1 MAYIN
6 VVEWTP
12 DQVTDWLKGLDES
25 MEHYIS
31 SFTNNE
37 VGGRQLLNIRPYE
50 LEQLGMYSIG
60 HQEIVLEAVENL
72 RNFYYNLD
80 KENLQF
86 MALHVATAAHS
97 LHRQLVTHSDSSKL
111 ETQILCDITRTI
123 ATIKPLIGWLERAPF
138 QGQVQF
144 TEICRNLLR
153 LGLEMATMA
162 QRDRFVERPVEQI
175 RGTAEKLER
184 LANYIIQDISDPM
197 LLQPASLNLVTVKKR
212 EMDPGFEIESNYHG
226 VHRIIEIKY
235 NSPAHTSGKIEYGD
249 EIVQI
254 NYQTV
259 VGWQGKTVW
268 HQLHVSPT
276 DVLLT
281 LKKRPKHTKIYG
293 QIYMQPYR
301 LPSKKRTVGTRWG
314 ENVPRTGFLTVP
326 KNPAAFDLLAL
337 KSEEKAA
344 TNASDSESNCSD
356 TSTPTETKESEKRSR
371 LYYEKPRTVLQRRHT
386 ISGDLKCVIDITNRY
401 HKPNV
406 AGIVGD
412 ASSPSLRDKCKSFGF
427 GLELTSRP
435 KTCIGM
441 GIKNEVACCAV
452 DMQDMFNKTTKT
464 TTDDADNSEQSIERS
479 KPGVS
484 KVVRFGTN
492 MKFEDYTM
500 DDKYTCNVENT
511 IIETFEPILF
521 ADEEDEDILDMQRNA
536 VPKDSARAAPPTTT
550 PTTPK
555 PPAPLPDA
563 TIVSIVNT
571 TTIVEAVNA
580 PVVARRGRLD
590 KSHSTPAYDNT
601 GIESETPPAI
611 EPRKEFLQQTP
622 PVPPPRPRKQKD
634 MLPQVVPPPPPKPP
648 NLMGTAL
655 HPPASLLQ
663 QASPHMKQNS
673 LPSISV
679 VEFGMASMLSPITT
693 MSSMM
698 APTPPTN
705 LTFSNSSINSLSTNP
720 THINELHTPTKSRT
734 LSLKKKHSLVA
745 KRRNVNLKALGTGD
759 IQGHLYRRTKDR
771 RGVTFWARLYFVML
785 NTILYGFRS
794 KEATKASCVIFLP
807 GFTVSLAKEVHSK
820 PHAFKV
826 YHAAKTFYFAVES
839 QDALNQWVELLRQA
853 TLHPITNARQRISGG
868 GALED
873 INTKDLFS
881 ETDSS
886 GEEVES
892 IISSNLCTPSPQSA
906 VKDVVGHLSLASN
919 TPTTTQPKHERRYLG
934 SLRKL
939 TKGTLPFK
947 SSSSTSS
954 SEKKSSSDIPVPTD
968 QYRSYRKVPGGSFGL
983 QIGTNT
989 PGYHHD
995 AIFHM
1000 QQSNAS
1006 QQAIQDQLTP
1016 APLNASVPT
1025 PPRSQTPPPPLP
1037 PVSQP
1042 PPPPPEVVRK
1052 LSISSSHISI
1062 VSNGTDFSLN
1072 SSVVSTT
1079 SCLGPPSSPAPV
1091 PERNASYNTSA
1102 HQSPGAHSNSTSTSS
1117 ISSRSIR
1124 KIPYNFIHASNPNLV
1139 EFDFQTS
1146 KTLDYSLPKINSANS
1161 WDAHHN
1167 IQSFIT
1173 LKDLMLRKQEEEAQE
1188 MYNNRVLL
1196 GVEKKDIQQNR
1207 STAGSS
1213 ADCGDSCSGSIS
1225 SKLSKTQNRSLPKTP
1240 DYEISFKPDDEDIRR
1255 TRTKEG
1261 LKLRDFGYELISGD
1275 EPISSGSALSASR
1288 QNSNMSM
1295 ADQHSE
1301 SSSTISSK
1309 SRSFALLPHKSKKHS
1324 SNSCSS
1330 TSSITELASG
1340 QGGQDQKRS
1349 GSIKKKS
1356 KSERIFQQ
1364 FHKHAGSS
1372 SSGSNSTPMT
1382 MTLPLNKHKSSQ
1394 RDMDF
1399 SNNGRIGLGGIA
1411 SGSGIKKSHTY
1422 NHDLKEKAGAKYD
1435 AHRKNSVP
1443 ILTKLSTTFGVGG
1456 GGCSSGSSSGNV
1468 SGSMSNNNV
1477 PTAGS
1482 KGGKEKRLLGSPLLH
1497 RTVFGTQHHHNQNNT
1512 QQQHNF
1518 SGISVPTT
1526 PTCTGREYDR
1536 EIFSQI
1542 IFPKVNTAHHHHQQ
1556 QQQPNHGGGGK
1567 SRLTHLTPSQSS
1579 SLITAPDVDA
1589 PPPPLPP
1596 HEPRD
1601 AAGANAINASTT
1613 ATTINSPEYP
1623 HMECPPVFEP
1633 EMYSLTDTYASQT
1646 LLLRRKDSSGNNI
1659 ENPQLQ

>member
-6 VVEWTP
+6 VVEWTT

-25 MEHYIS
+25 MEHYIR

-97 LHRQLVTHSDSSKL
+97 LHRQLVTHSDSSKI
-111 ETQILCDITRTI
+111 ETQILSDITRTI
-123 ATIKPLIGWLERAPF
+123 GTIKPLIGWLERAPF

-144 TEICRNLLR
+144 TEICKNLLR

-162 QRDRFVERPVEQI
+162 QRDRFVERPVDQI

-226 VHRIIEIKY
+226 VHRITEIKY

-301 LPSKKRTVGTRWG
+301 LPSKKRTVGSRWG
-314 ENVPRTGFLTVP
+314 ENLPPARTGFLTVP
-326 KNPAAFDLLAL
+326 TNQAAFELLSL

-344 TNASDSESNCSD
+344 TTASDTESNCSD
-356 TSTPTETKESEKRSR
+356 TSSPTETKPSEKRSR

-386 ISGDLKCVIDITNRY
+386 ISGDLKCSNDAFQH
-401 HKPNV
+401 HKPN
-406 AGIVGD
+406 AGIVCD
-412 ASSPSLRDKCKSFGF
+412 PSSPSLRDKCKSFGF

-441 GIKNEVACCAV
+441 GGKNDEI
-452 DMQDMFNKTTKT
+452 QDVFSKSKTN
-464 TTDDADNSEQSIERS
+464 ADGTENGENSMERS

-484 KVVRFGTN
+484 KVVRFDAN
-492 MKFEDYTM
+492 MKYEDYPV
-500 DDKYTCNVENT
+500 DQKYTCNVENT
-511 IIETFEPILF
+511 ILETFEPILF
-521 ADEEDEDILDMQRNA
+521 ADEEDEDVLDMQRNA
-536 VPKDSARAAPPTTT
+536 VREVKASDLPTSTPTTT

-563 TIVSIVNT
+563 AAASQVVEAINVSI
-571 TTIVEAVNA
+571 
-580 PVVARRGRLD
+580 VARRGRLD

-601 GIESETPPAI
+601 GVECETPPAI

-634 MLPQVVPPPPPKPP
+634 MSPQPVPPPPPKPLS
-648 NLMGTAL
+648 LMGTAL
-655 HPPASLLQ
+655 QSPANIKKHNVSSVNTEGSINTPLQ
-663 QASPHMKQNS
+663 
-673 LPSISV
+673 LPLPAMPSMVIS
-679 VEFGMASMLSPITT
+679 
-693 MSSMM
+693 
-698 APTPPTN
+698 PTN
-705 LTFSNSSINSLSTNP
+705 TTNTNINVPNTP
-720 THINELHTPTKSRT
+720 GQVNELHTPTKSRT
-734 LSLKKKHSLVA
+734 LSLKKKHSLVN
-745 KRRNVNLKALGTGD
+745 KRRNVNLKVLGTGD

-839 QDALNQWVELLRQA
+839 QDALNQWVELLKQA
-853 TLHPITNARQRISGG
+853 TLHTQPPNSHNMRQLSSGST
-868 GALED
+868 AED
-873 INTKDLFS
+873 ISTKDLFS

-886 GEEVES
+886 GEETES
-892 IISSNLCTPSPQSA
+892 LVSSNLCTPSPQSSG
-906 VKDVVGHLSLASN
+906 KDIIANLAAATSTPN
-919 TPTTTQPKHERRYLG
+919 TSQPKQERRYLG

-947 SSSSTSS
+947 SSISS
-954 SEKKSSSDIPVPTD
+954 SEKKHSSDIPVPTD

-995 AIFHM
+995 LSF
-1000 QQSNAS
+1000 QLQPSNNSVTYGVNTS
-1006 QQAIQDQLTP
+1006 QPQLV
-1016 APLNASVPT
+1016 PLTAA
-1025 PPRSQTPPPPLP
+1025 PPPPLP
-1037 PVSQP
+1037 THEDSG
-1042 PPPPPEVVRK
+1042 RK
-1052 LSISSSHISI
+1052 FSISSSHVSI

-1072 SSVVSTT
+1072 SSMLSK

-1091 PERNASYNTSA
+1091 PERNASYSA
-1102 HQSPGAHSNSTSTSS
+1102 HHQSPGALSNSTSTSS
-1117 ISSRSIR
+1117 ISSRSMR

-1167 IQSFIT
+1167 IQTFIT

-1196 GVEKKDIQQNR
+1196 GVEKKDIQQSRACGGN
-1207 STAGSS
+1207 GGG
-1213 ADCGDSCSGSIS
+1213 DCNDSCAGSIS

-1240 DYEISFKPDDEDIRR
+1240 DYEISFKPTDEDIRR

-1275 EPISSGSALSASR
+1275 EPISGGGVLTASR
-1288 QNSNMSM
+1288 QNSNIST
-1295 ADQHSE
+1295 ASGNTDHHSE
-1301 SSSTISSK
+1301 SSSIISSK

-1330 TSSITELASG
+1330 TSSIAELGSAG
-1340 QGGQDQKRS
+1340 EKRS

-1364 FHKHAGSS
+1364 FHKHSTNNSS
-1372 SSGSNSTPMT
+1372 ANSAMT

-1394 RDMDF
+1394 RDAEL
-1399 SNNGRIGLGGIA
+1399 SSVV

-1456 GGCSSGSSSGNV
+1456 NNSGCNASGSINSSV
-1468 SGSMSNNNV
+1468 LTASG
-1477 PTAGS
+1477 G

-1497 RTVFGTQHHHNQNNT
+1497 RTVFGTQHHHRH
-1512 QQQHNF
+1512 QQQHNM
-1518 SGISVPTT
+1518 SGISMPTT
-1526 PTCTGREYDR
+1526 PTCAGREYDR

-1542 IFPKVNTAHHHHQQ
+1542 IFPKVNTTHHHNHQHHQ
-1556 QQQPNHGGGGK
+1556 ANHYQGDRTGA
-1567 SRLTHLTPSQSS
+1567 SNTRHVHLTTSQTNEV
-1579 SLITAPDVDA
+1579 ITAPEDIA
-1589 PPPPLPP
+1589 PPPP
-1596 HEPRD
+1596 HESRD
-1601 AAGANAINASTT
+1601 GNGNGNRSLKELNSTAANAA
-1613 ATTINSPEYP
+1613 TINSPEYP

-1633 EMYSLTDTYASQT
+1633 EIYSLTDPHASQT
-1646 LLLRRKDSSGNNI
+1646 LLLRRKDSGSNGVDK
-1659 ENPQLQ
+1659 Q

>member
-6 VVEWTP
+6 VVEWTT
-12 DQVTDWLKGLDES
+12 DQVTDWLKGLDDS
-25 MEHYIS
+25 MEHYIR

-97 LHRQLVTHSDSSKL
+97 LHRQLVTHSDSSKI
-111 ETQILCDITRTI
+111 ETQILSDITRTI
-123 ATIKPLIGWLERAPF
+123 GTIKPLIGWLERAPF

-144 TEICRNLLR
+144 TEICKNLLR

-162 QRDRFVERPVEQI
+162 QRDRFVERPVDQI
-175 RGTAEKLER
+175 RVTAEKLER

-226 VHRIIEIKY
+226 VHRITEIRY

-301 LPSKKRTVGTRWG
+301 LPSKKRTVGSRWG
-314 ENVPRTGFLTVP
+314 ENLPPARTSFLTVP
-326 KNPAAFDLLAL
+326 NNQAAFELL

-344 TNASDSESNCSD
+344 TTASDTESNCSD
-356 TSTPTETKESEKRSR
+356 TSSPTETKTSEKRSR

-386 ISGDLKCVIDITNRY
+386 ISGDLKCSNDAFQH
-401 HKPNV
+401 HKPK
-406 AGIVGD
+406 AGIVCD
-412 ASSPSLRDKCKSFGF
+412 PSSPSLRDKCKSFGF

-441 GIKNEVACCAV
+441 GGKNDGANEI
-452 DMQDMFNKTTKT
+452 QDVFNKSKT
-464 TTDDADNSEQSIERS
+464 NADGVENGENSLERS

-484 KVVRFGTN
+484 KVVRFDAN
-492 MKFEDYTM
+492 MKYEDYPV
-500 DDKYTCNVENT
+500 DQKYTCNVENT
-511 IIETFEPILF
+511 ILETFEPILF
-521 ADEEDEDILDMQRNA
+521 ADEEDEDVLDMQRNTVQDNKA
-536 VPKDSARAAPPTTT
+536 SALSLSTPTTT

-563 TIVSIVNT
+563 AAASQV
-571 TTIVEAVNA
+571 VEAVNV
-580 PVVARRGRLD
+580 PIVTRRGRLD

-601 GIESETPPAI
+601 GAECDTPPAI

-634 MLPQVVPPPPPKPP
+634 MSPQPVPPPPPKPLS
-648 NLMGTAL
+648 LMGTAL
-655 HPPASLLQ
+655 HSPANITKHNTTTINTEGIINTPLQ
-663 QASPHMKQNS
+663 
-673 LPSISV
+673 LP
-679 VEFGMASMLSPITT
+679 LPT
-693 MSSMM
+693 MSQMVNS
-698 APTPPTN
+698 PTSNISSNTTVPHTPTQV
-705 LTFSNSSINSLSTNP
+705 
-720 THINELHTPTKSRT
+720 NELHTPTKSRT
-734 LSLKKKHSLVA
+734 LSLKKKHSLVN
-745 KRRNVNLKALGTGD
+745 KRRNVNLKVLGTGD

-839 QDALNQWVELLRQA
+839 QDALNQWVELLKQA
-853 TLHPITNARQRISGG
+853 TLHTQPSNAHNMRQLSSGN
-868 GALED
+868 AADD

-886 GEEVES
+886 GEETES
-892 IISSNLCTPSPQSA
+892 LVSSNLCTPSPQSSG
-906 VKDVVGHLSLASN
+906 KDIITNLAAN
-919 TPTTTQPKHERRYLG
+919 TSTPNTSQPKQERSYLG

-939 TKGTLPFK
+939 TKNTLQFK
-947 SSSSTSS
+947 SSTSS
-954 SEKKSSSDIPVPTD
+954 SEKKHSSDIPVPTD

-995 AIFHM
+995 LSFQL
-1000 QQSNAS
+1000 QQSNNHPTYSMNTS
-1006 QQAIQDQLTP
+1006 QPQMVPLTS
-1016 APLNASVPT
+1016 A
-1025 PPRSQTPPPPLP
+1025 PPPP
-1037 PVSQP
+1037 QP
-1042 PPPPPEVVRK
+1042 QPQQIPEDSVRK
-1052 LSISSSHISI
+1052 LSLSSSRISI
-1062 VSNGTDFSLN
+1062 ASNGTDFSLN
-1072 SSVVSTT
+1072 SSVMST

-1091 PERNASYNTSA
+1091 PERNVSYHAN
-1102 HQSPGAHSNSTSTSS
+1102 HQSPGALSNSTSNSS
-1117 ISSRSIR
+1117 ISSRSMR

-1146 KTLDYSLPKINSANS
+1146 KTLDYSLPKISSANS
-1161 WDAHHN
+1161 WDAPHN
-1167 IQSFIT
+1167 IHTTFIT

-1196 GVEKKDIQQNR
+1196 GVEKKDILQNR
-1207 STAGSS
+1207 ACGSVS
-1213 ADCGDSCSGSIS
+1213 GGDCKDSCAGSIS

-1240 DYEISFKPDDEDIRR
+1240 DYEISFKPTDEDIRR

-1275 EPISSGSALSASR
+1275 EPISSGGGGGIGILTASR
-1288 QNSNMSM
+1288 QNSNMSTTSGN
-1295 ADQHSE
+1295 ADHHSE
-1301 SSSTISSK
+1301 SSSIISSK

-1330 TSSITELASG
+1330 TSSIAELSSAG
-1340 QGGQDQKRS
+1340 EKRS

-1364 FHKHAGSS
+1364 FHKHSS
-1372 SSGSNSTPMT
+1372 NNNSGNSAMT
-1382 MTLPLNKHKSSQ
+1382 MTLPLNKHKNSQ
-1394 RDMDF
+1394 RDVEL
-1399 SNNGRIGLGGIA
+1399 SNVV
-1411 SGSGIKKSHTY
+1411 SGTGIKKSHTY

-1456 GGCSSGSSSGNV
+1456 SNSGSHA
-1468 SGSMSNNNV
+1468 SGSLNSSV
-1477 PTAGS
+1477 LTASGG

-1497 RTVFGTQHHHNQNNT
+1497 RTVFGTQHHHRH
-1512 QQQHNF
+1512 QQHNM

-1526 PTCTGREYDR
+1526 PTCAGREYDR

-1542 IFPKVNTAHHHHQQ
+1542 IFPKVNTSHHHHHQHQ
-1556 QQQPNHGGGGK
+1556 ANHFQGDRMG
-1567 SRLTHLTPSQSS
+1567 SINTRHTHLTTSQTNEV
-1579 SLITAPDVDA
+1579 ITAPEDIA
-1589 PPPPLPP
+1589 PPPP
-1596 HEPRD
+1596 HESRD
-1601 AAGANAINASTT
+1601 GNGNGNRSLKELNSTASNAA
-1613 ATTINSPEYP
+1613 TINSPEYP

-1633 EMYSLTDTYASQT
+1633 EIYSLTDPLASQT
-1646 LLLRRKDSSGNNI
+1646 LLLRRKDSGNKGVDK
-1659 ENPQLQ
+1659 Q

>member
-97 LHRQLVTHSDSSKL
+97 LHRQLVTHSDSSKI
-111 ETQILCDITRTI
+111 ETQILSDITRTI
-123 ATIKPLIGWLERAPF
+123 GTIKPLIGWLERAPF

-144 TEICRNLLR
+144 TEICKNLLR

-162 QRDRFVERPVEQI
+162 QRDRFVERPVDQI
-175 RGTAEKLER
+175 RGSAEKLER

-212 EMDPGFEIESNYHG
+212 EMDPGFEIESNFHG
-226 VHRIIEIKY
+226 VHRITEIKY

-249 EIVQI
+249 EIIQI

-281 LKKRPKHTKIYG
+281 LKKRPKHMKIYG

-301 LPSKKRTVGTRWG
+301 LPSKKRTVGSRWG
-314 ENVPRTGFLTVP
+314 ENVPPARTGFLTVP
-326 KNPAAFDLLAL
+326 KNPAAFEILSL

-344 TNASDSESNCSD
+344 TTASDTESNCSD
-356 TSTPTETKESEKRSR
+356 TSSPTETKTSEKRSR

-386 ISGDLKCVIDITNRY
+386 ISGDLKCGNDVFQHR
-401 HKPNV
+401 KPNAGV
-406 AGIVGD
+406 AID
-412 ASSPSLRDKCKSFGF
+412 PSSPSLRDKCKSFGF

-435 KTCIGM
+435 KTCIGI
-441 GIKNEVACCAV
+441 GSKNDGTTEL
-452 DMQDMFNKTTKT
+452 QDVFNKSKT
-464 TTDDADNSEQSIERS
+464 AEGGENSENTIDRS

-484 KVVRFGTN
+484 KVVRFDAN
-492 MKFEDYTM
+492 MKYEDYPV
-500 DDKYTCNVENT
+500 DQKYTCNVENT
-511 IIETFEPILF
+511 ILETFEPILF
-521 ADEEDEDILDMQRNA
+521 ADEGDEDVLDMQRNA
-536 VPKDSARAAPPTTT
+536 ASEDKTSAPYTTTPTTT

-555 PPAPLPDA
+555 PPAPLPDITA
-563 TIVSIVNT
+563 ASQV
-571 TTIVEAVNA
+571 VETVNA
-580 PVVARRGRLD
+580 PIVARRGRLD

-601 GIESETPPAI
+601 GVECDTPPAI

-634 MLPQVVPPPPPKPP
+634 MSPQPVPPPPPKPP
-648 NLMGTAL
+648 SLMGTAL
-655 HPPASLLQ
+655 QSSLNTKQNTSTFSTEGIKINLPSMSLLL
-663 QASPHMKQNS
+663 NS
-673 LPSISV
+673 
-679 VEFGMASMLSPITT
+679 
-693 MSSMM
+693 
-698 APTPPTN
+698 PTN
-705 LTFSNSSINSLSTNP
+705 VSNTNINLSNTP
-720 THINELHTPTKSRT
+720 TQVNELHTPTKSRT
-734 LSLKKKHSLVA
+734 LSLKKKNSLVV
-745 KRRNVNLKALGTGD
+745 KRRNVNLKVLGTGD

-853 TLHPITNARQRISGG
+853 TLHTLPNVRNLGQSSSGS
-868 GALED
+868 AID
-873 INTKDLFS
+873 NINTKDLFS

-886 GEEVES
+886 GEETES
-892 IISSNLCTPSPQSA
+892 IISSNLCTPSPQSIG
-906 VKDVVGHLSLASN
+906 KDVITNFTSATS
-919 TPTTTQPKHERRYLG
+919 TPVAAQPKQERSYLG

-947 SSSSTSS
+947 SSTSS
-954 SEKKSSSDIPVPTD
+954 SEKKHSSDIPVPTD

-989 PGYHHD
+989 PGYRPELD
-995 AIFHM
+995 FL
-1000 QQSNAS
+1000 
-1006 QQAIQDQLTP
+1006 IQPPNVMSISGAHL
-1016 APLNASVPT
+1016 APTTLA
-1025 PPRSQTPPPPLP
+1025 PPLP
-1037 PVSQP
+1037 PQASSSSSSTP
-1042 PPPPPEVVRK
+1042 TLHDVVRK
-1052 LSISSSHISI
+1052 LSLSSSHVSI
-1062 VSNGTDFSLN
+1062 VSNGTDFSVN
-1072 SSVVSTT
+1072 SSVVST

-1091 PERNASYNTSA
+1091 PERNVSYSMNQ
-1102 HQSPGAHSNSTSTSS
+1102 HPQSPGALSNSTSTSS
-1117 ISSRSIR
+1117 ISSRSMR

-1167 IQSFIT
+1167 TQSFIT

-1196 GVEKKDIQQNR
+1196 GVEKKDILQRAAAIGGGGECN
-1207 STAGSS
+1207 
-1213 ADCGDSCSGSIS
+1213 DSCGGSIS
-1225 SKLSKTQNRSLPKTP
+1225 SKLSKTQSRSLPKTP
-1240 DYEISFKPDDEDIRR
+1240 DYEISFKPTDEDIRR

-1275 EPISSGSALSASR
+1275 EPISGATSSLTASR
-1288 QNSNMSM
+1288 QNSNMSSASSN
-1295 ADQHSE
+1295 ADHHSE
-1301 SSSTISSK
+1301 ISSIISSK

-1330 TSSITELASG
+1330 TSSIVELG
-1340 QGGQDQKRS
+1340 NMGEKRS

-1364 FHKHAGSS
+1364 FHKHTGGNSSGGSS
-1372 SSGSNSTPMT
+1372 AMT

-1394 RDMDF
+1394 RDMEL
-1399 SNNGRIGLGGIA
+1399 SNAA

-1456 GGCSSGSSSGNV
+1456 SSNASGSINNSTASV
-1468 SGSMSNNNV
+1468 SGSKS
-1477 PTAGS
+1477 
-1482 KGGKEKRLLGSPLLH
+1482 GKEKRLLGSPLLH
-1497 RTVFGTQHHHNQNNT
+1497 RTVYGT
-1512 QQQHNF
+1512 QQHNRQQHQHM
-1518 SGISVPTT
+1518 SGISMPTT

-1536 EIFSQI
+1536 EIFTQI
-1542 IFPKVNTAHHHHQQ
+1542 IFPKVNTAHHHHHSQQ
-1556 QQQPNHGGGGK
+1556 SNHYQ
-1567 SRLTHLTPSQSS
+1567 SDRSNASNPRHIHVTTSQSS
-1579 SLITAPDVDA
+1579 SVITPPDVEA
-1589 PPPPLPP
+1589 PPPPSH
-1596 HEPRD
+1596 HERD
-1601 AAGANAINASTT
+1601 NNGNRSLKEMIATATAAV
-1613 ATTINSPEYP
+1613 TTINSPEYP

-1633 EMYSLTDTYASQT
+1633 EIYSLTDTHANQT
-1646 LLLRRKDSSGNNI
+1646 LLLRRKDSGSNGVDK
-1659 ENPQLQ
+1659 QQ

>member
-97 LHRQLVTHSDSSKL
+97 LHRQLVIHSDTSKI
-111 ETQILCDITRTI
+111 ETQILSDITRTI
-123 ATIKPLIGWLERAPF
+123 GTIKPLIGWLERAPF
-138 QGQVQF
+138 QGQKQF

-162 QRDRFVERPVEQI
+162 QRDRFVERPVDQI

-226 VHRIIEIKY
+226 VHRITEIKY

-281 LKKRPKHTKIYG
+281 LKKRPKHMKIYG

-301 LPSKKRTVGTRWG
+301 LPSKKRTVGSRWG
-314 ENVPRTGFLTVP
+314 ENLPTPRTGFLTVP
-326 KNPAAFDLLAL
+326 NNSAAFELLSL
-337 KSEEKAA
+337 KSEEKVA
-344 TNASDSESNCSD
+344 TTASDSESNCSD
-356 TSTPTETKESEKRSR
+356 TSTPTETKTSEKRSR

-386 ISGDLKCVIDITNRY
+386 ISGDLKCGSDVTQHY
-401 HKPNV
+401 KPK

-412 ASSPSLRDKCKSFGF
+412 PSSPSLRDKCKSFGF

-441 GIKNEVACCAV
+441 GGKNEDGAE
-452 DMQDMFNKTTKT
+452 MQEVFNKSKMAIEGTEN
-464 TTDDADNSEQSIERS
+464 AENMIERS

-484 KVVRFGTN
+484 KVVRFDAN
-492 MKFEDYTM
+492 MKYEDYPV
-500 DDKYTCNVENT
+500 DEKYTCNVENT
-511 IIETFEPILF
+511 ILETFEPILF
-521 ADEEDEDILDMQRNA
+521 ADEEDEDVLDMQRNA
-536 VPKDSARAAPPTTT
+536 ARDERLLVPTTSILTTT
-550 PTTPK
+550 PATPK

-563 TIVSIVNT
+563 IAEAAV
-571 TTIVEAVNA
+571 VEAVNV
-580 PVVARRGRLD
+580 PIVARRGRLD

-601 GIESETPPAI
+601 GVDCDTPPAI

-634 MLPQVVPPPPPKPP
+634 MLPQPVPPPPPKPA
-648 NLMGTAL
+648 NLMGIAL
-655 HPPASLLQ
+655 QLPHSLQSPSSSKLNTSAISPEGINNSVLQ
-663 QASPHMKQNS
+663 LPLSTMPLTMTS
-673 LPSISV
+673 PSI
-679 VEFGMASMLSPITT
+679 A
-693 MSSMM
+693 
-698 APTPPTN
+698 TN
-705 LTFSNSSINSLSTNP
+705 TNISLSSTP
-720 THINELHTPTKSRT
+720 TQINELHTPTKSRT

-745 KRRNVNLKALGTGD
+745 KRRNVNLKVLGTGD

-853 TLHPITNARQRISGG
+853 TLFPQTNSQNMRQLATA
-868 GALED
+868 GAMD
-873 INTKDLFS
+873 NINTKDLFS

-886 GEEVES
+886 GEETES
-892 IISSNLCTPSPQSA
+892 MVSSNLCTPSPQSSG
-906 VKDVVGHLSLASN
+906 KDIVSNLSSTTS
-919 TPTTTQPKHERRYLG
+919 TPTSSQPKQERRYLG

-939 TKGTLPFK
+939 TKGTLQFK
-947 SSSSTSS
+947 SSGSS
-954 SEKKSSSDIPVPTD
+954 SEKKPSSDIPVPTD

-995 AIFHM
+995 LSF
-1000 QQSNAS
+1000 QSPQNSSPPTHILNTS
-1006 QQAIQDQLTP
+1006 QPHLVP
-1016 APLNASVPT
+1016 AAA
-1025 PPRSQTPPPPLP
+1025 
-1037 PVSQP
+1037 P
-1042 PPPPPEVVRK
+1042 PPPPPHDLGRK
-1052 LSISSSHISI
+1052 LSLSSSHVSI

-1072 SSVVSTT
+1072 SSVVST

-1091 PERNASYNTSA
+1091 PERNESYPET
-1102 HQSPGAHSNSTSTSS
+1102 HQSPGAQSTSTSTSS
-1117 ISSRSIR
+1117 ISSRSMR

-1196 GVEKKDIQQNR
+1196 GVEKKEVLQNR
-1207 STAGSS
+1207 IGGAGG
-1213 ADCGDSCSGSIS
+1213 DCGDSCAGSIS

-1275 EPISSGSALSASR
+1275 EPISSGSAGAGVLAASR
-1288 QNSNMSM
+1288 QNSNMSTASSN
-1295 ADQHSE
+1295 ADHHSE
-1301 SSSTISSK
+1301 SSK

-1340 QGGQDQKRS
+1340 SEKRS

-1364 FHKHAGSS
+1364 FHKHTGSI
-1372 SSGSNSTPMT
+1372 SSGSSAMT

-1394 RDMDF
+1394 REMELC
-1399 SNNGRIGLGGIA
+1399 N
-1411 SGSGIKKSHTY
+1411 SGKSGAGIKKSHTY
-1422 NHDLKEKAGAKYD
+1422 NHDLKEKAGIKYD

-1443 ILTKLSTTFGVGG
+1443 ILTKLSTTFGVGSN
-1456 GGCSSGSSSGNV
+1456 SSGANAAGAVNNSSALGKS
-1468 SGSMSNNNV
+1468 S
-1477 PTAGS
+1477 
-1482 KGGKEKRLLGSPLLH
+1482 KEKRLLGSPLLH
-1497 RTVFGTQHHHNQNNT
+1497 RTVFGAHHHQQ
-1512 QQQHNF
+1512 QQQHNM
-1518 SGISVPTT
+1518 SGISMPTT

-1542 IFPKVNTAHHHHQQ
+1542 IFPKVNTAHHQQHQS
-1556 QQQPNHGGGGK
+1556 NHYQSDRSGANS
-1567 SRLTHLTPSQSS
+1567 SRHVQSNS
-1579 SLITAPDVDA
+1579 VITAPDVVA

-1601 AAGANAINASTT
+1601 GNSSSRNLKDANAATGT
-1613 ATTINSPEYP
+1613 AAPTINSPEYP

-1633 EMYSLTDTYASQT
+1633 EIYSLTDTHASQT
-1646 LLLRRKDSSGNNI
+1646 LLLRRKDSGSNGV
-1659 ENPQLQ
+1659 EKQQ

>member
-97 LHRQLVTHSDSSKL
+97 LHRQLITHSDSSKI
-111 ETQILCDITRTI
+111 ETQILSDITRTI
-123 ATIKPLIGWLERAPF
+123 GTIKPLIGWLERAPF

-162 QRDRFVERPVEQI
+162 QRDRFVERPVDQI
-175 RGTAEKLER
+175 LGTAEKLER

-226 VHRIIEIKY
+226 VHRITEIKY

-301 LPSKKRTVGTRWG
+301 LPSKKRTVGSRWG
-314 ENVPRTGFLTVP
+314 ENLPTPKTSFLTVP
-326 KNPAAFDLLAL
+326 NNSAAFELLSL

-344 TNASDSESNCSD
+344 TTASDSESNCSD
-356 TSTPTETKESEKRSR
+356 TSTPTETKTSEKRSR

-386 ISGDLKCVIDITNRY
+386 ISGDLKCGNDVTQH
-401 HKPNV
+401 HKPN
-406 AGIVGD
+406 ASIVGD
-412 ASSPSLRDKCKSFGF
+412 PSSPSLRDKCKSFGF

-441 GIKNEVACCAV
+441 GVKNEGGSEIHEV
-452 DMQDMFNKTTKT
+452 FNKSKA
-464 TTDDADNSEQSIERS
+464 TDITESGEITVERS

-484 KVVRFGTN
+484 KVVRFDAN
-492 MKFEDYTM
+492 MKFEDYPV
-500 DDKYTCNVENT
+500 DEKYICNVENT
-511 IIETFEPILF
+511 ILETFEPILF
-521 ADEEDEDILDMQRNA
+521 ADEEDEDALDTQRN
-536 VPKDSARAAPPTTT
+536 VIRDDRVSAPLLPTPATT

-563 TIVSIVNT
+563 TVVTPALETVNT
-571 TTIVEAVNA
+571 QI
-580 PVVARRGRLD
+580 VARRGRLD

-601 GIESETPPAI
+601 GVECDTPPAI

-634 MLPQVVPPPPPKPP
+634 MIPQPVPPPPPKPP

-655 HPPASLLQ
+655 HSSSNIKLATPVISAEVMGNNPLHI
-663 QASPHMKQNS
+663 P
-673 LPSISV
+673 LPV
-679 VEFGMASMLSPITT
+679 MP
-693 MSSMM
+693 SMM
-698 APTPPTN
+698 IPHPNLTSTNIHLSNAPTQ
-705 LTFSNSSINSLSTNP
+705 
-720 THINELHTPTKSRT
+720 INELHTPTKSRT

-745 KRRNVNLKALGTGD
+745 KRRNVNLKVLGTGD

-853 TLHPITNARQRISGG
+853 TLHPQPNSHNVRQFASGDTMD
-868 GALED
+868 D
-873 INTKDLFS
+873 INTKELFS

-886 GEEVES
+886 GEETES
-892 IISSNLCTPSPQSA
+892 IVSSNLCTPSPQSSG
-906 VKDVVGHLSLASN
+906 KDIIANLSSATS
-919 TPTTTQPKHERRYLG
+919 TPSSSQPKQERRYLG

-947 SSSSTSS
+947 SSNSG
-954 SEKKSSSDIPVPTD
+954 EKKPSSDIPVPTD

-995 AIFHM
+995 LTF
-1000 QQSNAS
+1000 QPLQSSSPPTHA
-1006 QQAIQDQLTP
+1006 
-1016 APLNASVPT
+1016 LNF
-1025 PPRSQTPPPPLP
+1025 SQTHLA
-1037 PVSQP
+1037 PVVAP
-1042 PPPPPEVVRK
+1042 PPPPPQDLGRK
-1052 LSISSSHISI
+1052 LSLSSSHVSI

-1072 SSVVSTT
+1072 SSVVST

-1091 PERNASYNTSA
+1091 PDRNASYTVSQ
-1102 HQSPGAHSNSTSTSS
+1102 QSPGAHSNSTSTSS
-1117 ISSRSIR
+1117 ISSRSMR

-1196 GVEKKDIQQNR
+1196 GVEKKDVQQNR
-1207 STAGSS
+1207 SVAGGG
-1213 ADCGDSCSGSIS
+1213 AGDCGDSCAGSIT

-1275 EPISSGSALSASR
+1275 EPMGSVIGGSSVLIASR
-1288 QNSNMSM
+1288 QNSNMSTVSSN
-1295 ADQHSE
+1295 ADHHSE
-1301 SSSTISSK
+1301 SSSIISSK
-1309 SRSFALLPHKSKKHS
+1309 SRSFVLLPHKSKKHS

-1330 TSSITELASG
+1330 TSSITELTSSSE
-1340 QGGQDQKRS
+1340 KRS

-1364 FHKHAGSS
+1364 FHKHTGSN
-1372 SSGSNSTPMT
+1372 SSGSTAMT
-1382 MTLPLNKHKSSQ
+1382 MTLPLNKQKASQ
-1394 RDMDF
+1394 RDMEL
-1399 SNNGRIGLGGIA
+1399 SNNGRSSICGT
-1411 SGSGIKKSHTY
+1411 GIKKSHTY
-1422 NHDLKEKAGAKYD
+1422 NHDLKEKAGVKYD

-1443 ILTKLSTTFGVGG
+1443 ILTKLSTTFGVG
-1456 GGCSSGSSSGNV
+1456 SSNSGGNV
-1468 SGSMSNNNV
+1468 
-1477 PTAGS
+1477 AGS
-1482 KGGKEKRLLGSPLLH
+1482 INNSNFIGTKSGKEKRLLGSPLLH
-1497 RTVFGTQHHHNQNNT
+1497 RTVFGTQHHH
-1512 QQQHNF
+1512 QQYQHTM
-1518 SGISVPTT
+1518 SGISMPTT

-1542 IFPKVNTAHHHHQQ
+1542 IFPKVNSSHHHQSNNYQ
-1556 QQQPNHGGGGK
+1556 SDRSGG
-1567 SRLTHLTPSQSS
+1567 SYVRHAHLATSQSS
-1579 SLITAPDVDA
+1579 SVITAPDVVA

-1596 HEPRD
+1596 HEHRD
-1601 AAGANAINASTT
+1601 GNISRNLKDTNTVIGAGAA
-1613 ATTINSPEYP
+1613 TINSPEYP

-1633 EMYSLTDTYASQT
+1633 EIYSLTDTYASQT
-1646 LLLRRKDSSGNNI
+1646 LLLRRKDSGSNGV
-1659 ENPQLQ
+1659 EKQQ

>member
-6 VVEWTP
+6 VVEWTT

-25 MEHYIS
+25 MEHYIR

-97 LHRQLVTHSDSSKL
+97 LHRQLVTHSDSSKI
-111 ETQILCDITRTI
+111 ETQILSDITRTI
-123 ATIKPLIGWLERAPF
+123 GTIKPLIGWLERAPF

-144 TEICRNLLR
+144 TEICKNLLR

-162 QRDRFVERPVEQI
+162 QRDRFVERPVDQI
-175 RGTAEKLER
+175 RVTAEKLER

-226 VHRIIEIKY
+226 VHRITEIRY

-301 LPSKKRTVGTRWG
+301 LPSKKRTVGSRWG
-314 ENVPRTGFLTVP
+314 ENLPPARTSFLTVP
-326 KNPAAFDLLAL
+326 NNQAAFELL

-344 TNASDSESNCSD
+344 TTASDTESNCSD
-356 TSTPTETKESEKRSR
+356 TSSPTETKTSEKRSR

-386 ISGDLKCVIDITNRY
+386 ISGDLKCSNDAFQH
-401 HKPNV
+401 HKPK
-406 AGIVGD
+406 AGIVCD
-412 ASSPSLRDKCKSFGF
+412 PSSPSLRDKCKSFGF

-441 GIKNEVACCAV
+441 GGKNDGANEI
-452 DMQDMFNKTTKT
+452 QDVFNKSKT
-464 TTDDADNSEQSIERS
+464 NADGVENGENSLERS

-484 KVVRFGTN
+484 KVVRFDAN
-492 MKFEDYTM
+492 MKYEDYPV
-500 DDKYTCNVENT
+500 DQKYTCNVENT
-511 IIETFEPILF
+511 ILETFEPILF
-521 ADEEDEDILDMQRNA
+521 ADEEDKDVLDMQRNTVQDNKA
-536 VPKDSARAAPPTTT
+536 SALSLSTPTTT

-563 TIVSIVNT
+563 AAASQV
-571 TTIVEAVNA
+571 VEAVNV
-580 PVVARRGRLD
+580 PIVARRGRLD

-601 GIESETPPAI
+601 GAECDTPPAI

-634 MLPQVVPPPPPKPP
+634 MSPQPVPPPPPKPLS
-648 NLMGTAL
+648 LMGTAL
-655 HPPASLLQ
+655 HSPANITKHNTTTINTEGIINTPLQ
-663 QASPHMKQNS
+663 
-673 LPSISV
+673 LP
-679 VEFGMASMLSPITT
+679 LPT
-693 MSSMM
+693 MSQMVNS
-698 APTPPTN
+698 PTSNISSNTTVPHTPTQV
-705 LTFSNSSINSLSTNP
+705 
-720 THINELHTPTKSRT
+720 NELHTPTKSRT
-734 LSLKKKHSLVA
+734 LSLKKKHSLVN
-745 KRRNVNLKALGTGD
+745 KRRNVNLKVLGTGD

-839 QDALNQWVELLRQA
+839 QDALNQWVELLKQA
-853 TLHPITNARQRISGG
+853 TLHTQPSNAHNMRQLSSGN
-868 GALED
+868 AADD

-886 GEEVES
+886 GEETES
-892 IISSNLCTPSPQSA
+892 LVSSNLCTPSPQSSG
-906 VKDVVGHLSLASN
+906 KDIITNLAAN
-919 TPTTTQPKHERRYLG
+919 TSTPNTSQPKQERSYLG

-939 TKGTLPFK
+939 TKNTLQFK
-947 SSSSTSS
+947 SSTSS
-954 SEKKSSSDIPVPTD
+954 SEKKHSSDIPVPTD

-995 AIFHM
+995 LSFQL
-1000 QQSNAS
+1000 QQSNNHPTYSMNTS
-1006 QQAIQDQLTP
+1006 QPQMVPLTS
-1016 APLNASVPT
+1016 A
-1025 PPRSQTPPPPLP
+1025 PPPP
-1037 PVSQP
+1037 QP
-1042 PPPPPEVVRK
+1042 QPQQIPEDSVRK
-1052 LSISSSHISI
+1052 LSLSSSRISI
-1062 VSNGTDFSLN
+1062 ASNGTDFSLN
-1072 SSVVSTT
+1072 SSVMST

-1091 PERNASYNTSA
+1091 PERNVSYHAN
-1102 HQSPGAHSNSTSTSS
+1102 HQSPGALSNSTSNSS
-1117 ISSRSIR
+1117 ISSRSMR

-1146 KTLDYSLPKINSANS
+1146 KTLDYSLPKISSANS
-1161 WDAHHN
+1161 WDAPHN
-1167 IQSFIT
+1167 IHTTFIT

-1196 GVEKKDIQQNR
+1196 GVEKKDILQNR
-1207 STAGSS
+1207 ACGSVS
-1213 ADCGDSCSGSIS
+1213 GGDCKDSCAGSIS

-1240 DYEISFKPDDEDIRR
+1240 DYEISFKPTDEDIRR

-1275 EPISSGSALSASR
+1275 EPISSGGGGGIGILTASR
-1288 QNSNMSM
+1288 QNSNMSTTSGN
-1295 ADQHSE
+1295 ADHHSE
-1301 SSSTISSK
+1301 SSSIISSK

-1330 TSSITELASG
+1330 TSSIAELSSAG
-1340 QGGQDQKRS
+1340 EKRS

-1364 FHKHAGSS
+1364 FHKHSS
-1372 SSGSNSTPMT
+1372 NNNSGNSAMT
-1382 MTLPLNKHKSSQ
+1382 MTLPLNKHKNSQ
-1394 RDMDF
+1394 RDVEL
-1399 SNNGRIGLGGIA
+1399 SNVV
-1411 SGSGIKKSHTY
+1411 SGTGIKKSHTY

-1456 GGCSSGSSSGNV
+1456 SNSGSHA
-1468 SGSMSNNNV
+1468 SGSLNSSV
-1477 PTAGS
+1477 LTASGG

-1497 RTVFGTQHHHNQNNT
+1497 RTVFGTQHHHRH
-1512 QQQHNF
+1512 QQHNM

-1526 PTCTGREYDR
+1526 PTCAGREYDR

-1542 IFPKVNTAHHHHQQ
+1542 IFPKVNTSHHHHHQHQ
-1556 QQQPNHGGGGK
+1556 ANHFQGDRMG
-1567 SRLTHLTPSQSS
+1567 SINTRHTHLTTSQTNEV
-1579 SLITAPDVDA
+1579 ITAPEDIA
-1589 PPPPLPP
+1589 PPPP
-1596 HEPRD
+1596 HESRD
-1601 AAGANAINASTT
+1601 GNANGNRSLKELNSTASNAA
-1613 ATTINSPEYP
+1613 TINSPEYP

-1633 EMYSLTDTYASQT
+1633 EIYSLTDPLASQT
-1646 LLLRRKDSSGNNI
+1646 LLLRRKDSGNKGVDK
-1659 ENPQLQ
+1659 Q